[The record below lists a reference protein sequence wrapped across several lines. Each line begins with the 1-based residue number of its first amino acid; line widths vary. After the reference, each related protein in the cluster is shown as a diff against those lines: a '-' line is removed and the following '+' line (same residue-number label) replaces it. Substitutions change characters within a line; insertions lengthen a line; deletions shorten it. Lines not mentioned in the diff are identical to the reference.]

1 MAPTSE
7 RAGSEAPLENQP
19 GPVRGEDSFDIARVD
34 RWLRERVEG
43 LTGPPEVRQFTGGAS
58 NLTYLLRYPERELVL
73 RRPPP
78 GTKAATAH
86 DMRREADIQRRLRPV
101 YPSVPELLA
110 FCEEQDVLGSDFYVM
125 ERITGAILRGR
136 GRQQIDISASAA
148 RGICEAW
155 VDRMVELHQVDV
167 SAAGLADLG
176 RGEGYV
182 ERQIGGWSE
191 RYRQARTWNVPRF
204 ERVMRWLAER
214 QPPDRAS
221 CVVHNDFRLDNVVL
235 DPSEPRRIVGVLD
248 WEMATVGDPLMD
260 LGNSLAYWV
269 QADDDRAMQLLRRQ
283 PTHLPGMLTRR
294 ELVDRYCEATGI
306 DPPDIT
312 FYEVYGLFRLAAI
325 IQQIY
330 RRYHRRET
338 RNPAF
343 RRYWLAVGYLDRRCR
358 RLIIDRAN
366 GQPVSQDNRRH

>member
-1 MAPTSE
+1 M
-7 RAGSEAPLENQP
+7 
-19 GPVRGEDSFDIARVD
+19 
-34 RWLRERVEG
+34 
-43 LTGPPEVRQFTGGAS
+43 
-58 NLTYLLRYPERELVL
+58 L

-101 YPSVPELLA
+101 YPYVPELLA
-110 FCEEQDVLGSDFYVM
+110 FCEDDDVLGSDFYVM
-125 ERITGAILRGR
+125 ERVEGTILRGR
-136 GRQQIDISASAA
+136 GRQQIDVSPSTA

-155 VDRMVELHQVDV
+155 IDRLVELHRVDV
-167 SAAGLADLG
+167 AAAGLADMG
-176 RGEGYV
+176 RGAGYV
-182 ERQIGGWSE
+182 ARQIEGWSE

-204 ERVMRWLAER
+204 ARVMRWLAER
-214 QPPDRAS
+214 QPPDSAS

-248 WEMATVGDPLMD
+248 WEMATIGDPLMD

-294 ELVDRYCEATGI
+294 EIVGRYCEATGI
-306 DPPDIT
+306 EPPDIV

-343 RRYWLAVGYLDRRCR
+343 RHYWLAVGYLDRRCR
-358 RLIIDRAN
+358 RLIDRA
-366 GQPVSQDNRRH
+366 DR